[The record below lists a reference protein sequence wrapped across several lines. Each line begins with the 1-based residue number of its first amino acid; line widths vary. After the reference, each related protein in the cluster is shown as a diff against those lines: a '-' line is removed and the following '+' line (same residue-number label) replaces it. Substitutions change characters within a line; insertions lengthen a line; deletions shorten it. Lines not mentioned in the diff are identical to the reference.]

1 MPRSLR
7 APCVVAV
14 GVAVLVAVALFAGSS
29 ASACTTEV
37 ESGCA
42 SGIPFP
48 AEDAYELIGDLPAA
62 GGVALALWNGGPP
75 DAIRTEAEHRGCAV
89 SALYVNDPDGGLTS
103 VLPKSLPASTPVL
116 VECAPR
122 LVGRVLNA
130 DGEPFGVAH
139 IMVRDVVNGGGS
151 GFVTAA
157 DGSFALD
164 PSQRGAFV
172 LEIDLYGRD
181 GMLGSIGWYGPD
193 GFTME
198 RDRATEL
205 TVGRM
210 GAEVEI
216 RLPALATISGVVLGP
231 DGKPRDKVIVDAE
244 GRGWLRTSD
253 MTASDGTFAMRAV
266 AGERVV
272 LAVSVL
278 APPGE
283 GGDRMA
289 GMGGAWSSAGWY
301 GPGGFTTER
310 GRATPVTSGG
320 PDGSGIEIRLSATRT
335 VGGAVTV
342 DAAKGPVAVGEA
354 ALGPG
359 VRMLVRAYSGG
370 ISRFGELAAD
380 GSFAV
385 AVPAGRVEV
394 AVAVSSPWSPWSTI
408 GWHGRDGLTTDRRD
422 AASALLP
429 PADVTDLDVRVPA
442 IHWVRGV
449 LRQPDGDEYP
459 CCLYIRLRAPAS
471 DGRWD
476 YLGSAYADE
485 DGKFGIPVI
494 DGVYALDL
502 LFLDGT
508 WTRVAVHD
516 VVGGVTW
523 ACPPGTSF
531 EVDGADVTGVEITLP
546 GVAREGDDCH

>member
-1 MPRSLR
+1 MHL
-7 APCVVAV
+7 AV
-14 GVAVLVAVALFAGSS
+14 RRGCGNEWHLVPDPTAAD
-29 ASACTTEV
+29 E
-37 ESGCA
+37 
-42 SGIPFP
+42 
-48 AEDAYELIGDLPAA
+48 YELIGDLPAS

-89 SALYVNDPDGGLTS
+89 SALYANDPDGGLTS
-103 VLPKSLPASTPVL
+103 VLPNSLPASTPVL

-122 LVGRVLNA
+122 LAGRVLDA
-130 DGEPFGVAH
+130 DGEPFGGALV
-139 IMVRDVVNGGGS
+139 MVRDAVNGDGS
-151 GFVTAA
+151 DLMTAA
-157 DGSFALD
+157 NGSFALD
-164 PSQRGAFV
+164 PSRRGTFV
-172 LEIDLYGRD
+172 LGIGLSGRD
-181 GMLGSIGWYGPD
+181 GMWGSIGWYGPD

-205 TVGRM
+205 TVGRT

-231 DGKPRDKVIVDAE
+231 DGKPRGKVIVDAE
-244 GRGWLRTSD
+244 GRGGRTSD
-253 MTASDGTFAMRAV
+253 MTASDGTFALQAV
-266 AGERVV
+266 AGERVA

-289 GMGGAWSSAGWY
+289 GVGVAWNSVGWY

-320 PDGSGIEIRLSATRT
+320 PDGSGIEIRLPTTRT
-335 VGGAVTV
+335 VGGTVTV
-342 DAAKGPVAVGEA
+342 DAAKGPVAAGEA

-359 VRMLVRAYSGG
+359 GRMLVRAYSGG

-385 AVPAGRVEV
+385 AVPTGRVEV
-394 AVAVSSPWSPWSTI
+394 AVAVASPWSPWSTI
-408 GWHGRDGLTTDRRD
+408 GWHGPGGLTTDRRE

-449 LRQPDGDEYP
+449 LHQPEGDEYS
-459 CCLYIRLRAPAS
+459 CCLYISLSVPAS
-471 DGRWD
+471 DGQWD
-476 YLGSAYADE
+476 YLGMAHADE

-494 DGVYALDL
+494 DGVYAIDL
-502 LFLDGT
+502 LFYDWA